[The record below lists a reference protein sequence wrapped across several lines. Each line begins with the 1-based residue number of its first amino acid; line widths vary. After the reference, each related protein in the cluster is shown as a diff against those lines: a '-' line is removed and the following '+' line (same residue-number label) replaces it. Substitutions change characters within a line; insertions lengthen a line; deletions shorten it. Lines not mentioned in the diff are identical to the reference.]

1 MRGGPLRKYHI
12 EASNS
17 KGERSTEIIEARSKE
32 DAVSILETANRTV
45 HSISYCTPL
54 DHLKLLYAALMAGL
68 ARLLGAFSSYRK
80 KIDDVTVLVF
90 TQQVST
96 MLEAGVSLESGLR
109 AITISER
116 NERFRKI
123 LFDLIRDLEEG
134 KSIYQAYSRHP
145 EAFDS
150 VYIHLIEAGVAS
162 GKLTSILRRH
172 ASDLQKLYSYKRR
185 LASTL
190 AYPATIFTVA
200 LVFLG
205 VIMLYFVPRFTSIYR
220 ETDAELPWITSMLVS
235 LTNILTNPVWLTAI
249 LGVLA
254 LLFLMTYYYVMTPI
268 GRFNYDFLRM
278 KTPFIGTLISE
289 NELYRFCTTLA
300 CMLECGVALVDA
312 LKILKE
318 ITPNE
323 LFRMLI
329 DQIIHGIRQG
339 DSFSQ
344 SIRSVQMIPRF
355 TRDMI
360 HVGEETSDLS
370 FMLRKT
376 AEIMES
382 NVNYRVE
389 MALKLV
395 EPFVMGVLAVIAGV
409 ILIATFLPLYSVIN
423 RFMI

>member
-1 MRGGPLRKYHI
+1 MRKYHI
-12 EASNS
+12 VASNS
-17 KGERSTEIIEARSKE
+17 KGEEFTEVIEARSKE
-32 DAVSILETANRTV
+32 DAVNILETTNKTV
-45 HSISYCTPL
+45 LSVTCCTPL
-54 DHLKLLYAALMAGL
+54 DFITIFYSSILAGL
-68 ARLLGAFSSYRK
+68 GRLLGAFTAHRK
-80 KIDDVTVLVF
+80 RIDDTTVLIF
-90 TQQVST
+90 TQQIST

-116 NERFRKI
+116 NERFRHI
-123 LFDLIRDLEEG
+123 LFDIIKNLEEG
-134 KSIYQAYSRHP
+134 KSIYQAFSRHP
-145 EAFDS
+145 EAFDR

-162 GKLTSILRRH
+162 GKLTFILKRH
-172 ASDLQKLYSYKRR
+172 AIDLQKLYSYKRR
-185 LASTL
+185 LTSTL

-200 LVFLG
+200 LIFLG

-220 ETDAELPWITSMLVS
+220 ETDAELPWITSILVS
-235 LTNILTNPVWLTAI
+235 CTNTITNPLWLSVI
-249 LGVLA
+249 LGILSV
-254 LLFLMTYYYVMTPI
+254 LFLFTYYYILTPI

-329 DQIIHGIRQG
+329 DQIIHGIKQG
-339 DSFSQ
+339 DSFSE
-344 SIRSVQMIPRF
+344 SIRGVQMIPRF

-370 FMLRKT
+370 LMLRKT
-376 AEIMES
+376 SEIMES
-382 NVNYRVE
+382 NVNYKVE
-389 MALKLV
+389 TALKLI